1 VVDVPAFPRNATW
14 IPAAFPSQPALDAAQ
29 AFVFNAIELHMTFNR
44 TYSRPTTAGFTLV
57 ELLVV
62 IAIIAVL
69 IGLLLPAVQASRAA
83 ARRTQ
88 CASNLRQVGL
98 AMGQFCDAHRGQFPD
113 TSHNA
118 TGDADRSWIYTVAPF
133 MESVDAIRICP
144 DDQKAADRREARLTS
159 YVMNA
164 YLTDEPRTLA
174 VTNRNKLSATS
185 KTLAA
190 FEIADQKAPIIEN
203 DHVHNHAWFTSL
215 TVARKQVLQKIEADA
230 AIHRHAGGSH
240 FLYADW
246 RVAPVAAEVVAEW
259 ADTQTPT
266 DNFCLPR

>member
-1 VVDVPAFPRNATW
+1 MPLNLKSRR
-14 IPAAFPSQPALDAAQ
+14 PAA
-29 AFVFNAIELHMTFNR
+29 
-44 TYSRPTTAGFTLV
+44 FTLV

-62 IAIIAVL
+62 VSIIAVL

-113 TSHNA
+113 TSHNQS
-118 TGDADRSWIYTVAPF
+118 GDVEQSWIYTVAPF

-144 DDQKAADRREARLTS
+144 DDRKAADRLDQKLTS

-164 YLTDEPRTLA
+164 YLTDEPRSFA
-174 VTNRNKLSATS
+174 VTNHNKLRESS
-185 KTLAA
+185 KTLVA

-230 AIHRHAGGSH
+230 AIERHAGSSH

-246 RVAPVAAEVVAEW
+246 HIGPTPAVTVAEW

-266 DNFCLPR
+266 DNFCLPK

>member
-1 VVDVPAFPRNATW
+1 MLLNLERLSLERRR
-14 IPAAFPSQPALDAAQ
+14 PAA
-29 AFVFNAIELHMTFNR
+29 
-44 TYSRPTTAGFTLV
+44 FTLV

-62 IAIIAVL
+62 VSIIAVL

-98 AMGQFCDAHRGQFPD
+98 AMGQFCNAHRGQFPD
-113 TSHNA
+113 TSHNQA
-118 TGDADRSWIYTVAPF
+118 GDVEQSWIYTIAPF

-144 DDQKAADRREARLTS
+144 DDLKAADRLDQKLTS

-164 YLTDEPRTLA
+164 YLTDEPRSFA
-174 VTNRNKLSATS
+174 VTNHNKLRESS
-185 KTLAA
+185 KTLVA

-230 AIHRHAGGSH
+230 AIERHAGSSH

-246 RVAPVAAEVVAEW
+246 RVGPTPAVTVAEW

-266 DNFCLPR
+266 DNFCIPK

>member
-1 VVDVPAFPRNATW
+1 
-14 IPAAFPSQPALDAAQ
+14 
-29 AFVFNAIELHMTFNR
+29 MTLNLEMR
-44 TYSRPTTAGFTLV
+44 RRPAGFTLV

-62 IAIIAVL
+62 ISIIAVL

-83 ARRTQ
+83 ARRTL

-98 AMGQFCDAHRGQFPD
+98 AMGQFCDAHRGRFPD
-113 TSHNA
+113 TSHNDL
-118 TGDADRSWIYTVAPF
+118 GDVEQSWIYTVAPF
-133 MESVDAIRICP
+133 MESVDSVRICP
-144 DDQKAADRREARLTS
+144 DDPKAADRLDQRLTS

-164 YLTDEPRTLA
+164 YLTDEPRSFT
-174 VTNRNKLSATS
+174 VTNLNKLRESS
-185 KTLAA
+185 KTLVA
-190 FEIADQKAPIIEN
+190 FELADQKAPIIEN

-215 TVARKQVLQKIEADA
+215 TVARKQVLGKIEADA
-230 AIHRHAGGSH
+230 AIKRHADTSH

-246 RVAPVAAEVVAEW
+246 HVEAVPAITVAEW

>member
-1 VVDVPAFPRNATW
+1 MPLNLKSRR
-14 IPAAFPSQPALDAAQ
+14 PAA
-29 AFVFNAIELHMTFNR
+29 
-44 TYSRPTTAGFTLV
+44 FTLV

-62 IAIIAVL
+62 VSIIAVL

-113 TSHNA
+113 TSHNQS
-118 TGDADRSWIYTVAPF
+118 GDVEQSWIYTVAPF

-144 DDQKAADRREARLTS
+144 DDRKAADRLDQKLTS

-164 YLTDEPRTLA
+164 YLTDEPRSFA
-174 VTNRNKLSATS
+174 VTNHNKLRESS
-185 KTLAA
+185 KTLVA

-230 AIHRHAGGSH
+230 AIERHAGSSH

-246 RVAPVAAEVVAEW
+246 HVGPTPAVTVAEW

-266 DNFCLPR
+266 DNFCLPK

>member
-1 VVDVPAFPRNATW
+1 MPLNLKSRR
-14 IPAAFPSQPALDAAQ
+14 PAA
-29 AFVFNAIELHMTFNR
+29 
-44 TYSRPTTAGFTLV
+44 FTLV

-62 IAIIAVL
+62 VSIIAVL

-88 CASNLRQVGL
+88 CSSNLRQVGL
-98 AMGQFCDAHRGQFPD
+98 AMAQFCDAHRGQFPD
-113 TSHNA
+113 TSHNQS
-118 TGDADRSWIYTVAPF
+118 GDLEQSWIYTVAPF

-144 DDQKAADRREARLTS
+144 DDLKAADRLDQKLTS

-164 YLTDEPRTLA
+164 YLTDEPRSFA
-174 VTNRNKLSATS
+174 VTNYNKLRASS

-230 AIHRHAGGSH
+230 AIERHAGSSH

-246 RVAPVAAEVVAEW
+246 HVGPTPAVTVAEW
-259 ADTQTPT
+259 ADTQTPA

>member
-1 VVDVPAFPRNATW
+1 MLLN
-14 IPAAFPSQPALDAAQ
+14 LK
-29 AFVFNAIELHMTFNR
+29 
-44 TYSRPTTAGFTLV
+44 SRRPVAFTLV

-62 IAIIAVL
+62 VSIIAVL

-113 TSHNA
+113 TSHNQS
-118 TGDADRSWIYTVAPF
+118 GDVEQSWIYTVAPF

-144 DDQKAADRREARLTS
+144 DDRKAADRLDQKLTS

-164 YLTDEPRTLA
+164 YLTDEPRSFA
-174 VTNRNKLSATS
+174 VTNHNKLRESS
-185 KTLAA
+185 KTLVA

-230 AIHRHAGGSH
+230 AIERHAGSSH

-246 RVAPVAAEVVAEW
+246 HVGPTPAVTVAEW

-266 DNFCLPR
+266 DNFCIPK

>member
-1 VVDVPAFPRNATW
+1 MTRVCKNKLPLTFRPRA
-14 IPAAFPSQPALDAAQ
+14 
-29 AFVFNAIELHMTFNR
+29 
-44 TYSRPTTAGFTLV
+44 FTLV

-62 IAIIAVL
+62 ISIIGVL
-69 IGLLLPAVQASRAA
+69 IGLLLPAVQAARES

-98 AMGQFCDAHRGQFPD
+98 AMGQFCDTHRGRFPD
-113 TSHNA
+113 TSHNEA
-118 TGDADRSWIYTVAPF
+118 NDVELSWIYTIAPF

-144 DDQKAADRREARLTS
+144 DDTKAAERREEKLTS

-174 VTNRNKLSATS
+174 VTNRNKLRASS
-185 KTLAA
+185 KTLVA

-215 TVARKQVLQKIEADA
+215 TVARKQVLGKIEGDA

-246 RVAPVAAEVVAEW
+246 HVQTVSAITVAEW
-259 ADTQTPT
+259 ANTQSPT
-266 DNFCLPR
+266 DNFCVPQ

>member
-1 VVDVPAFPRNATW
+1 MLLNLKSRR
-14 IPAAFPSQPALDAAQ
+14 PAA
-29 AFVFNAIELHMTFNR
+29 
-44 TYSRPTTAGFTLV
+44 FTLV

-62 IAIIAVL
+62 VSIIAVL

-113 TSHNA
+113 TSHNQS
-118 TGDADRSWIYTVAPF
+118 GDVEQSWIYTVAPF

-144 DDQKAADRREARLTS
+144 DDRKAADRLDQKLTS

-164 YLTDEPRTLA
+164 YLTDEPRSFA
-174 VTNRNKLSATS
+174 VTNHNKLRESS
-185 KTLAA
+185 KTLVA

-230 AIHRHAGGSH
+230 AIERHAGSSH

-246 RVAPVAAEVVAEW
+246 HIGPTPAVTVAEW

-266 DNFCLPR
+266 DNFCLPK

>member
-1 VVDVPAFPRNATW
+1 MPLNLKTRR
-14 IPAAFPSQPALDAAQ
+14 PAA
-29 AFVFNAIELHMTFNR
+29 
-44 TYSRPTTAGFTLV
+44 FTLV

-62 IAIIAVL
+62 VSIIAVL

-88 CASNLRQVGL
+88 CSSNLRQVGL
-98 AMGQFCDAHRGQFPD
+98 AMAQFCDAHRGQFPD
-113 TSHNA
+113 TSHNQS
-118 TGDADRSWIYTVAPF
+118 GDLEQSWIYTVAPF

-144 DDQKAADRREARLTS
+144 DDLKAADRLDQKLTS

-164 YLTDEPRTLA
+164 YLTDEPRSFA
-174 VTNRNKLSATS
+174 VTNHNKLRASS
-185 KTLAA
+185 KTLVA

-230 AIHRHAGGSH
+230 AIERHAGSSH

-246 RVAPVAAEVVAEW
+246 HVGPTPAVTVAEW
-259 ADTQTPT
+259 ADTQTPA

>member
-1 VVDVPAFPRNATW
+1 MPSKLKSRR
-14 IPAAFPSQPALDAAQ
+14 PAA
-29 AFVFNAIELHMTFNR
+29 
-44 TYSRPTTAGFTLV
+44 FTLV

-62 IAIIAVL
+62 VSIIAVL

-113 TSHNA
+113 TSHNQS
-118 TGDADRSWIYTVAPF
+118 GDVEQSWIYTVAPF

-144 DDQKAADRREARLTS
+144 DDRKAADRLDQKLTS

-164 YLTDEPRTLA
+164 YLTDEPRSFA
-174 VTNRNKLSATS
+174 VTNHNKLRESS
-185 KTLAA
+185 KTLVA

-230 AIHRHAGGSH
+230 AIERHAGSSH

-246 RVAPVAAEVVAEW
+246 HIGPTPAVTVAEW

-266 DNFCLPR
+266 DNFCLPK

>member
-1 VVDVPAFPRNATW
+1 MLLNLKSRR
-14 IPAAFPSQPALDAAQ
+14 PAA
-29 AFVFNAIELHMTFNR
+29 
-44 TYSRPTTAGFTLV
+44 FTLV

-62 IAIIAVL
+62 VSIIAVL

-113 TSHNA
+113 TSHNQS
-118 TGDADRSWIYTVAPF
+118 GDVEQSWIYTVAPF

-144 DDQKAADRREARLTS
+144 DDRKAADRLDQKLTS

-164 YLTDEPRTLA
+164 YLTDEPRSFA
-174 VTNRNKLSATS
+174 VTNHNKLRESS
-185 KTLAA
+185 KTLVA

-230 AIHRHAGGSH
+230 AIERHAGSSH

-246 RVAPVAAEVVAEW
+246 HVGPTPAVTVAEW

-266 DNFCLPR
+266 DNFCLPK

>member
-1 VVDVPAFPRNATW
+1 MPLNLKSRR
-14 IPAAFPSQPALDAAQ
+14 PAA
-29 AFVFNAIELHMTFNR
+29 
-44 TYSRPTTAGFTLV
+44 FTLV

-62 IAIIAVL
+62 VSIIAVL

-113 TSHNA
+113 TSHNQS
-118 TGDADRSWIYTVAPF
+118 GDVEQSWIYTVAPF

-144 DDQKAADRREARLTS
+144 DDRKAADRLDQKLTS

-164 YLTDEPRTLA
+164 YLTDEPRSFV
-174 VTNRNKLSATS
+174 VTNHNKLRESS
-185 KTLAA
+185 KTLVA

-230 AIHRHAGGSH
+230 AIERHAGSSH

-246 RVAPVAAEVVAEW
+246 HVGPTPAVTVAEW

-266 DNFCLPR
+266 DNFCLPK

>member
-1 VVDVPAFPRNATW
+1 MLLNLKTRR
-14 IPAAFPSQPALDAAQ
+14 PAA
-29 AFVFNAIELHMTFNR
+29 
-44 TYSRPTTAGFTLV
+44 FTLV

-62 IAIIAVL
+62 VSIIAVL

-113 TSHNA
+113 TSHNQA
-118 TGDADRSWIYTVAPF
+118 GDVEQSWIYTVAPF

-144 DDQKAADRREARLTS
+144 DDLKAADRLDQKLTS

-164 YLTDEPRTLA
+164 YLTDEPRSFV
-174 VTNRNKLSATS
+174 VTNHNKLRESS
-185 KTLAA
+185 KTLVA

-230 AIHRHAGGSH
+230 AIERHAGSSH
-240 FLYADW
+240 FLFADW
-246 RVAPVAAEVVAEW
+246 HVGPTPAVTVAEW

-266 DNFCLPR
+266 DNFCIPK

>member
-1 VVDVPAFPRNATW
+1 MLLNLKTRR
-14 IPAAFPSQPALDAAQ
+14 PAA
-29 AFVFNAIELHMTFNR
+29 
-44 TYSRPTTAGFTLV
+44 FTLV

-62 IAIIAVL
+62 VSIIAVL

-88 CASNLRQVGL
+88 CSSNIRQLGL
-98 AMGQFCDAHRGQFPD
+98 AMAQFCDAHRGQFPD
-113 TSHNA
+113 TSHNQS
-118 TGDADRSWIYTVAPF
+118 GDVEQSWIYTVAPF

-144 DDQKAADRREARLTS
+144 DDLKAADRLDQKLTS

-164 YLTDEPRTLA
+164 YLTDEPRSFA
-174 VTNRNKLSATS
+174 VTNHNKLRASS
-185 KTLAA
+185 KTLVA

-230 AIHRHAGGSH
+230 AIERHAGSSH

-246 RVAPVAAEVVAEW
+246 HVGPTPAVTVAEW
-259 ADTQTPT
+259 ADTQTPA

>member
-1 VVDVPAFPRNATW
+1 MLLNLKSRR
-14 IPAAFPSQPALDAAQ
+14 PAA
-29 AFVFNAIELHMTFNR
+29 
-44 TYSRPTTAGFTLV
+44 FTLV

-62 IAIIAVL
+62 VSIIAVL

-98 AMGQFCDAHRGQFPD
+98 AMGQFCDAHRGLFPD
-113 TSHNA
+113 TSHNRA
-118 TGDADRSWIYTVAPF
+118 GDMEQSWIYTVAPF

-144 DDQKAADRREARLTS
+144 DDLKAADRLDQKLTS

-164 YLTDEPRTLA
+164 YLTNEPRSFV
-174 VTNRNKLSATS
+174 VTNHNKLRESS
-185 KTLAA
+185 KTLVA

-230 AIHRHAGGSH
+230 AIERHAGSSH

-246 RVAPVAAEVVAEW
+246 HVGSTPAVTVAEW

-266 DNFCLPR
+266 DNFCIPK

>member
-1 VVDVPAFPRNATW
+1 MPSNLKSRR
-14 IPAAFPSQPALDAAQ
+14 PAA
-29 AFVFNAIELHMTFNR
+29 
-44 TYSRPTTAGFTLV
+44 FTLV

-62 IAIIAVL
+62 VSIIAVL

-113 TSHNA
+113 TSHNQS
-118 TGDADRSWIYTVAPF
+118 GDVEQSWIYTVAPF

-144 DDQKAADRREARLTS
+144 DDRKAADRLDQKLTS

-164 YLTDEPRTLA
+164 YLTDEPRSFA
-174 VTNRNKLSATS
+174 VTNHNKIRESS
-185 KTLAA
+185 KTHVA

-230 AIHRHAGGSH
+230 AIERHAGSSH

-246 RVAPVAAEVVAEW
+246 HIGPMPAVTVAEW

-266 DNFCLPR
+266 DNFCLPK

>member
-1 VVDVPAFPRNATW
+1 MLLNLKTRR
-14 IPAAFPSQPALDAAQ
+14 PAA
-29 AFVFNAIELHMTFNR
+29 
-44 TYSRPTTAGFTLV
+44 FTLV

-62 IAIIAVL
+62 VSIIAAL

-88 CASNLRQVGL
+88 CSSNIRQLGL
-98 AMGQFCDAHRGQFPD
+98 AMAQFCDAHRGQFPD
-113 TSHNA
+113 TSHNQS
-118 TGDADRSWIYTVAPF
+118 GDVEQSWIYTVAPF

-144 DDQKAADRREARLTS
+144 DDLKAADRLDQKLTS

-164 YLTDEPRTLA
+164 YLTDEPRSFA
-174 VTNRNKLSATS
+174 VTNHNKLRASS
-185 KTLAA
+185 KTLVA

-230 AIHRHAGGSH
+230 AIERHAGSSH

-246 RVAPVAAEVVAEW
+246 HVGPTPAVTVAEW
-259 ADTQTPT
+259 ADTQTPA

>member
-1 VVDVPAFPRNATW
+1 MLLNLKSRR
-14 IPAAFPSQPALDAAQ
+14 PAA
-29 AFVFNAIELHMTFNR
+29 
-44 TYSRPTTAGFTLV
+44 FTLV

-62 IAIIAVL
+62 VSIIAVL

-113 TSHNA
+113 TSHNQS
-118 TGDADRSWIYTVAPF
+118 GDVEQSWIYTVAPF

-144 DDQKAADRREARLTS
+144 DDRKAADRLDQKLTS

-164 YLTDEPRTLA
+164 YLTDEPRSFA
-174 VTNRNKLSATS
+174 VTNHNKLRESS
-185 KTLAA
+185 KTLVA

-230 AIHRHAGGSH
+230 AIERHAGSSH

-246 RVAPVAAEVVAEW
+246 HVGPTPAVTVAEW

-266 DNFCLPR
+266 DNFCIPK

>member
-1 VVDVPAFPRNATW
+1 MPLN
-14 IPAAFPSQPALDAAQ
+14 LK
-29 AFVFNAIELHMTFNR
+29 
-44 TYSRPTTAGFTLV
+44 SRRPVAFTLV

-62 IAIIAVL
+62 VSIIAVL

-113 TSHNA
+113 TSHNQS
-118 TGDADRSWIYTVAPF
+118 GDVEQSWIYTVAPF

-144 DDQKAADRREARLTS
+144 DDRKAADRLDQKLTS

-164 YLTDEPRTLA
+164 YLTDEPRSFA
-174 VTNRNKLSATS
+174 VTNLNKLRESS
-185 KTLAA
+185 KTLVA

-230 AIHRHAGGSH
+230 AIERHAGSSH

-246 RVAPVAAEVVAEW
+246 HVGPTPAVTVAEW

-266 DNFCLPR
+266 DNFCIPK

>member
-1 VVDVPAFPRNATW
+1 MLSNLKSRR
-14 IPAAFPSQPALDAAQ
+14 PAA
-29 AFVFNAIELHMTFNR
+29 
-44 TYSRPTTAGFTLV
+44 FTLV

-62 IAIIAVL
+62 VSIIAVL

-113 TSHNA
+113 TSHNQS
-118 TGDADRSWIYTVAPF
+118 GDVEQSWIYTVAPF

-144 DDQKAADRREARLTS
+144 DDRKAADRLDQKLTS

-164 YLTDEPRTLA
+164 YLTDEPRSFA
-174 VTNRNKLSATS
+174 VTNHNKLRESS
-185 KTLAA
+185 KTLVA

-230 AIHRHAGGSH
+230 AIERHAGSSH

-246 RVAPVAAEVVAEW
+246 HVGPTPAVTVAEW

-266 DNFCLPR
+266 DNFCLPK

>member
-1 VVDVPAFPRNATW
+1 MPSNLKSRH
-14 IPAAFPSQPALDAAQ
+14 PAA
-29 AFVFNAIELHMTFNR
+29 
-44 TYSRPTTAGFTLV
+44 FTLV

-62 IAIIAVL
+62 VSIIAVL

-113 TSHNA
+113 TSHNQS
-118 TGDADRSWIYTVAPF
+118 GDVEQSWIYTVAPF

-144 DDQKAADRREARLTS
+144 DDRKAADRLDQKLTS

-164 YLTDEPRTLA
+164 YLTDEPRSFA
-174 VTNRNKLSATS
+174 VTNHNKLRESS
-185 KTLAA
+185 KTLVA

-230 AIHRHAGGSH
+230 AIERHAGSSH

-246 RVAPVAAEVVAEW
+246 HIGPTPAVTVAEW

-266 DNFCLPR
+266 DNFCLPK

>member
-1 VVDVPAFPRNATW
+1 
-14 IPAAFPSQPALDAAQ
+14 
-29 AFVFNAIELHMTFNR
+29 MTSNLE
-44 TYSRPTTAGFTLV
+44 SRRRLAGFTLV

-83 ARRTQ
+83 ARRTL

-98 AMGQFCDAHRGQFPD
+98 AMGQFCDAHRGRFPD
-113 TSHNA
+113 TSHNEL
-118 TGDADRSWIYTVAPF
+118 GDVEQSWIYTVAPF
-133 MESVDAIRICP
+133 MESVDSVRICP
-144 DDQKAADRREARLTS
+144 DDPKAADRLDQRLTS

-164 YLTDEPRTLA
+164 YLTDEPRSFT
-174 VTNRNKLSATS
+174 VTNRNKLRASS
-185 KTLAA
+185 KTLVA
-190 FEIADQKAPIIEN
+190 FELADQKAPIIEN

-215 TVARKQVLQKIEADA
+215 TVARKQVLARIEADA
-230 AIHRHAGGSH
+230 AIERHADTSH

-246 RVAPVAAEVVAEW
+246 HVEAVPAITVAEW